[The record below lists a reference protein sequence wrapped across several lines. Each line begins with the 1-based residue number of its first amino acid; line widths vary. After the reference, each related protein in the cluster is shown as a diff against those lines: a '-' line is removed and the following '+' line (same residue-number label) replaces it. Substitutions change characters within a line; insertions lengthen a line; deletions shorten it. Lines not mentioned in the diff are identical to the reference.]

1 MNEKMTEAAIDGN
14 FTEFSDLLKEELNRR
29 VHELIE
35 SRIQDVTDET
45 WNVCESCE
53 DDVWDDDDIEEMCND
68 QYEEDLEGMNIGEGD
83 DHDTRELH
91 LYASNHADLHRQRMT
106 PIHKN
111 LRNKQASGTYDSDK
125 AHKAFGHAAKDAADR
140 YHKDHGHRFSV
151 ATRKAVASKMR
162 DEFESDSK
170 DGEHDHLLHKKH
182 KGHKV
187 GESVEDMSEMPLVG
201 TRSISR
207 DEYKAM
213 LAKAGTTRSSMKAK
227 VKKGREDA
235 KKSSETKK
243 EEVEIDE
250 AMGGSLKDVRKQAA
264 KNQKKRSKKAKK
276 DHDGDGKIE
285 TGSQEFMGSRDKAI
299 KAAIAARKGN

>member
-1 MNEKMTEAAIDGN
+1 
-14 FTEFSDLLKEELNRR
+14 
-29 VHELIE
+29 
-35 SRIQDVTDET
+35 
-45 WNVCESCE
+45 
-53 DDVWDDDDIEEMCND
+53 
-68 QYEEDLEGMNIGEGD
+68 MNIGEGD

-111 LRNKQASGTYDSDK
+111 LRNKQASGTYDSEK

-140 YHKDHGHRFSV
+140 YHKDHGHRFST
-151 ATRKAVASKMR
+151 ATRKAVAAKMR

-243 EEVEIDE
+243 EEVEMDE
-250 AMGGSLKDVRKQAA
+250 AMGGTLKQVRAQAEKNRKAA
-264 KNQKKRSKKAKK
+264 KKKKKLAKK

-285 TGSQEFMGSRDKAI
+285 TGSEEFLGSRDKAI
-299 KAAIAARKGN
+299 KAAMAARRGN

>member
-1 MNEKMTEAAIDGN
+1 
-14 FTEFSDLLKEELNRR
+14 
-29 VHELIE
+29 
-35 SRIQDVTDET
+35 
-45 WNVCESCE
+45 
-53 DDVWDDDDIEEMCND
+53 
-68 QYEEDLEGMNIGEGD
+68 
-83 DHDTRELH
+83 
-91 LYASNHADLHRQRMT
+91 
-106 PIHKN
+106 
-111 LRNKQASGTYDSDK
+111 
-125 AHKAFGHAAKDAADR
+125 
-140 YHKDHGHRFSV
+140 
-151 ATRKAVASKMR
+151 MR

>member
-14 FTEFSDLLKEELNRR
+14 FTEFSDMLKEELNRR

-53 DDVWDDDDIEEMCND
+53 EDDVWDDDDVEALYDDEE
-68 QYEEDLEGMNIGEGD
+68 EEDLQGMNIGEGD

-140 YHKDHGHRFSV
+140 YHKDHGSRFSV

-170 DGEHDHLLHKKH
+170 AGDHDHLLHKKH

-201 TRSISR
+201 TH
-207 DEYKAM
+207 
-213 LAKAGTTRSSMKAK
+213 
-227 VKKGREDA
+227 
-235 KKSSETKK
+235 
-243 EEVEIDE
+243 E

-264 KNQKKRSKKAKK
+264 KNQKKGKKAKK